1 MCGDKNYEAESNSK
15 GTMMDEITAVKK
27 KFEDLSKEAKER
39 EQPKREPLA
48 DGVLPLTNEEKAEL
62 NGFSLRWRNKMKEH
76 RTEAVK
82 LIGDC
87 CGQLSAL
94 RTVRHSD
101 DKKQEAPTGLTP
113 EEREQCVK
121 LFYSMLEYFCGEGSG
136 VEASVR
142 GHRLFNEHQDT
153 DAETMEFIK
162 TITDYLNGKP
172 EVVEM
177 FDRGLE
183 DLGKFKEGDT
193 E

>member
-1 MCGDKNYEAESNSK
+1 
-15 GTMMDEITAVKK
+15 
-27 KFEDLSKEAKER
+27 
-39 EQPKREPLA
+39 
-48 DGVLPLTNEEKAEL
+48 
-62 NGFSLRWRNKMKEH
+62 MKEH

-183 DLGKFKEGDT
+183 ELGKFKEGDT
-193 E
+193 ERKENAGLMQGNSRYRMMKSILVSRGEAVLPSMLKLRRRRHLDPKQCSGHSYSLTGDAARLTTLNGAGIHSV

>member
-1 MCGDKNYEAESNSK
+1 M
-15 GTMMDEITAVKK
+15 
-27 KFEDLSKEAKER
+27 
-39 EQPKREPLA
+39 
-48 DGVLPLTNEEKAEL
+48 
-62 NGFSLRWRNKMKEH
+62 
-76 RTEAVK
+76 K

-101 DKKQEAPTGLTP
+101 DKKQEAPTRLTP

-121 LFYSMLEYFCGEGSG
+121 LFQSMLEYFCGEGSG

-142 GHRLFNEHQDT
+142 GHRLFEEHQDT
-153 DAETMEFIK
+153 DAETMKFIK

-177 FDRGLE
+177 VARGLE
-183 DLGKFKEGDT
+183 DLVKFKEGDT

>member
-1 MCGDKNYEAESNSK
+1 
-15 GTMMDEITAVKK
+15 
-27 KFEDLSKEAKER
+27 
-39 EQPKREPLA
+39 
-48 DGVLPLTNEEKAEL
+48 
-62 NGFSLRWRNKMKEH
+62 MKEH

-113 EEREQCVK
+113 GERAQCVK
-121 LFYSMLEYFCGEGSG
+121 LFYSMLEYFCGEESG
-136 VEASVR
+136 VEASIR
-142 GHRLFNEHQDT
+142 GHRLFEEHSDT
-153 DAETMEFIK
+153 GAETMEFIK

-172 EVVEM
+172 EVVEKVNM
-177 FDRGLE
+177 GLE